1 MKSCSASRHTAHAR
15 PATAPL
21 SRSRSVRVCANTE
34 GVQDLLARDRKRKQ
48 VELAPE
54 LQDPV
59 PQLPGRE
66 DADAA
71 EDDAAAGS
79 GKGRRAGRFKSRSQR
94 RRDMAANEAAAGSSG

>member
-1 MKSCSASRHTAHAR
+1 
-15 PATAPL
+15 
-21 SRSRSVRVCANTE
+21 VRVCANTE